1 MDSGDSTLRLMVAIA
16 AIMCLASARR
26 ELDLN
31 FGSANDRLHL
41 AMEGSASVGWDFEVK
56 SGGNVWF
63 GDLQTIFGIASD
75 TQVSVPLRSRR
86 DVMRAAG

>member
-1 MDSGDSTLRLMVAIA
+1 
-16 AIMCLASARR
+16 
-26 ELDLN
+26 
-31 FGSANDRLHL
+31 
-41 AMEGSASVGWDFEVK
+41 MEGSASVGWDFEVK